1 MANISVIGLDSLME
15 DIEAAAELPDSVA
28 EDMLD
33 AEAGIVE
40 EAQVYTGM
48 KMGVY
53 RTGVTLSSIT
63 HGEMKTEKDGGRIKY
78 VGPQGVNEN
87 GDRNAEVA
95 FINEFGAPNRGIVAR
110 PFIRTANEVAA
121 GEAVAAA
128 MEVYDDYLK
137 KQNL

>member
-15 DIEAAAELPDSVA
+15 DIEAVAELPDSVA
-28 EDMLD
+28 DGMLD
-33 AEAGIVE
+33 AEASIVE
-40 EAQVYTGM
+40 EAQVYIGM

-63 HGEMKTEKDGGRIKY
+63 HGKMKTAKDGGRIKY

-110 PFIRTANEVAA
+110 PFIRIANEAA
-121 GEAVAAA
+121 ADEAVAAA